1 MALTKVSGGILD
13 PGIDVAGIVT
23 ARGFDGPF
31 TGGSGSNITAGII
44 TCTELDLNGSGNIS
58 GNLVIEGNLTAN
70 GDFTTLNTTLREV
83 EILRVESN
91 SSAVAGIITQS
102 GSGDILNLYDGSTE
116 IFSVEDGGDIISKGQ
131 FLKIENAGSPEIQL
145 TDTSASDSLCFFR
158 NSSGNLRLGADN
170 NNVRTGTSLMFL
182 VDGGEAMRIKG
193 DDAGSSKV
201 GIGTDDPEFKL
212 DVAGNTRIF
221 RTSAG
226 GALTMQTSV
235 DDATDMHL
243 NFKKARG
250 GTGTL
255 SVVQDGDDLATIN
268 AQGYSAAAGDFKT
281 AARIHFEV
289 DGEPDS
295 SGDATDMPGRILF
308 ETTLNGTANPQER
321 LRITS
326 GGVVGIGTTDPTG
339 AQKLNVYADSTG
351 TGGILQITQDGT
363 GDAAIDFQLKGTREY
378 SLGIDNSDDDKFKL
392 SSTAGL
398 DSNAILVATT
408 DGKVGIGS
416 DEPAD
421 QLDVAGNPIFG
432 TKSTADAQVQIGRRY
447 SGNRNAY
454 IDMIG
459 DDNFYDYGLRI
470 IRKNTGQ
477 NAESQIDHRGTGDFS
492 ISANE
497 EAAIRF
503 TTQGGEKLRIASDG
517 NVGINSI
524 SPQTR
529 LDVVESYANRT
540 WTPSTSLVSL
550 FERNGIC
557 KIGLVAAADSYC
569 QIDFGD
575 PNDDNVGFIRY
586 HHADNS
592 MSFRTN
598 TDTNF
603 TITSDGKS
611 IFSGEIE
618 TAQDYPNFR
627 PTLDLNFAAEK
638 KLDSRITYERTGP
651 ASFVNEFGKVVLVG
665 DNAPRFDHN
674 PTTRESKGLLIEE
687 SRTNYVRVSTNLES
701 EWSAGT
707 GSFAVDNSITNPDGS
722 VGAYYHTGSELYH
735 QNIDLSGASTNTVI
749 VSLWVKERSGQ
760 SGNLDIEI
768 YQQIT
773 GSVVNLG
780 GFSFNPATEAIS
792 LTSNYSNGTVE
803 EYPNGWYRVSA
814 KLTTAS
820 GNFTSSTRYDMQNAE
835 HYVWGMQ
842 LEVGE
847 VLTSFIPTH
856 GSTATRGDDIVRIMD
871 DDFTDIFGTE
881 FENFSVVA
889 DFDNSNS
896 ADAVSASIL
905 EWWGESGAYTDR
917 IQIFKDNSSPYHIET
932 RAFGGNSA
940 IFSNGN
946 LSASSKAASNRFAT
960 SWSVDYSTSSAANR
974 RWAFSFSGEDVD
986 VINDNTGTTTPTL
999 TRFGIGCSPTR
1010 LDFTRG
1016 TLLFKRLMVYNQ
1028 TLSDNQLRTLSA

>member
-1 MALTKVSGGILD
+1 
-13 PGIDVAGIVT
+13 
-23 ARGFDGPF
+23 
-31 TGGSGSNITAGII
+31 I

-540 WTPSTSLVSL
+540 WTPSTSLV
-550 FERNGIC
+550 
-557 KIGLVAAADSYC
+557 
-569 QIDFGD
+569 
-575 PNDDNVGFIRY
+575 
-586 HHADNS
+586 
-592 MSFRTN
+592 
-598 TDTNF
+598 
-603 TITSDGKS
+603 
-611 IFSGEIE
+611 
-618 TAQDYPNFR
+618 
-627 PTLDLNFAAEK
+627 
-638 KLDSRITYERTGP
+638 
-651 ASFVNEFGKVVLVG
+651 
-665 DNAPRFDHN
+665 
-674 PTTRESKGLLIEE
+674 
-687 SRTNYVRVSTNLES
+687 
-701 EWSAGT
+701 
-707 GSFAVDNSITNPDGS
+707 
-722 VGAYYHTGSELYH
+722 
-735 QNIDLSGASTNTVI
+735 
-749 VSLWVKERSGQ
+749 
-760 SGNLDIEI
+760 
-768 YQQIT
+768 
-773 GSVVNLG
+773 
-780 GFSFNPATEAIS
+780 
-792 LTSNYSNGTVE
+792 
-803 EYPNGWYRVSA
+803 
-814 KLTTAS
+814 
-820 GNFTSSTRYDMQNAE
+820 
-835 HYVWGMQ
+835 
-842 LEVGE
+842 
-847 VLTSFIPTH
+847 
-856 GSTATRGDDIVRIMD
+856 
-871 DDFTDIFGTE
+871 
-881 FENFSVVA
+881 
-889 DFDNSNS
+889 
-896 ADAVSASIL
+896 
-905 EWWGESGAYTDR
+905 
-917 IQIFKDNSSPYHIET
+917 
-932 RAFGGNSA
+932 
-940 IFSNGN
+940 
-946 LSASSKAASNRFAT
+946 
-960 SWSVDYSTSSAANR
+960 
-974 RWAFSFSGEDVD
+974 
-986 VINDNTGTTTPTL
+986 
-999 TRFGIGCSPTR
+999 
-1010 LDFTRG
+1010 
-1016 TLLFKRLMVYNQ
+1016 
-1028 TLSDNQLRTLSA
+1028 

>member
-1 MALTKVSGGILD
+1 
-13 PGIDVAGIVT
+13 
-23 ARGFDGPF
+23 
-31 TGGSGSNITAGII
+31 
-44 TCTELDLNGSGNIS
+44 
-58 GNLVIEGNLTAN
+58 
-70 GDFTTLNTTLREV
+70 
-83 EILRVESN
+83 
-91 SSAVAGIITQS
+91 
-102 GSGDILNLYDGSTE
+102 
-116 IFSVEDGGDIISKGQ
+116 
-131 FLKIENAGSPEIQL
+131 
-145 TDTSASDSLCFFR
+145 
-158 NSSGNLRLGADN
+158 
-170 NNVRTGTSLMFL
+170 
-182 VDGGEAMRIKG
+182 
-193 DDAGSSKV
+193 
-201 GIGTDDPEFKL
+201 
-212 DVAGNTRIF
+212 
-221 RTSAG
+221 
-226 GALTMQTSV
+226 
-235 DDATDMHL
+235 
-243 NFKKARG
+243 
-250 GTGTL
+250 
-255 SVVQDGDDLATIN
+255 
-268 AQGYSAAAGDFKT
+268 
-281 AARIHFEV
+281 
-289 DGEPDS
+289 
-295 SGDATDMPGRILF
+295 
-308 ETTLNGTANPQER
+308 
-321 LRITS
+321 
-326 GGVVGIGTTDPTG
+326 
-339 AQKLNVYADSTG
+339 
-351 TGGILQITQDGT
+351 
-363 GDAAIDFQLKGTREY
+363 
-378 SLGIDNSDDDKFKL
+378 
-392 SSTAGL
+392 AGL

-722 VGAYYHTGSELYH
+722 V
-735 QNIDLSGASTNTVI
+735 
-749 VSLWVKERSGQ
+749 
-760 SGNLDIEI
+760 
-768 YQQIT
+768 
-773 GSVVNLG
+773 
-780 GFSFNPATEAIS
+780 
-792 LTSNYSNGTVE
+792 
-803 EYPNGWYRVSA
+803 
-814 KLTTAS
+814 
-820 GNFTSSTRYDMQNAE
+820 
-835 HYVWGMQ
+835 
-842 LEVGE
+842 
-847 VLTSFIPTH
+847 
-856 GSTATRGDDIVRIMD
+856 
-871 DDFTDIFGTE
+871 
-881 FENFSVVA
+881 
-889 DFDNSNS
+889 
-896 ADAVSASIL
+896 
-905 EWWGESGAYTDR
+905 
-917 IQIFKDNSSPYHIET
+917 
-932 RAFGGNSA
+932 
-940 IFSNGN
+940 
-946 LSASSKAASNRFAT
+946 
-960 SWSVDYSTSSAANR
+960 
-974 RWAFSFSGEDVD
+974 
-986 VINDNTGTTTPTL
+986 
-999 TRFGIGCSPTR
+999 
-1010 LDFTRG
+1010 
-1016 TLLFKRLMVYNQ
+1016 
-1028 TLSDNQLRTLSA
+1028 